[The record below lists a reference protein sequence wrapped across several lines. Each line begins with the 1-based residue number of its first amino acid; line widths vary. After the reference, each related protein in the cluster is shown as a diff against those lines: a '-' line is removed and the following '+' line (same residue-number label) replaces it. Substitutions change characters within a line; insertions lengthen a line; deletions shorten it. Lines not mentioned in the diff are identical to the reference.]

1 MAGTV
6 KKSQVATTKKFSYK
20 YADLATVQQ
29 FLADNQMDYY
39 QYIDRL
45 DGDDYIMTVR
55 IINGEEKPPLRGC
68 RVIQTKEALVGEG
81 EYRNPAQEQG
91 MSITYARRYS
101 LLMAFGIATEDDDA
115 VSLSRPANQSGDA
128 VPYERKASGKQVGYI
143 NSLITDQAKSDA
155 VMNYLKGKNVSNLS
169 ELTSKQASELIEIIK
184 GA

>member
-55 IINGEEKPPLRGC
+55 IIDGEEKPPLRGC
-68 RVIQTKEALVGEG
+68 KVMQTKEALVGDG

-115 VSLSRPANQSGDA
+115 VSLSRPANKSGGA
-128 VPYERKASGKQVGYI
+128 PVAYERKASDKQVSFI
-143 NSLITDQAKSDA
+143 NSLINNTNSAILMD
-155 VMNYLKGKNVSNLS
+155 YLKEHGVDNIGA
-169 ELTSKQASELIEIIK
+169 LTSKQASELIEIIK